1 MTQEQYER
9 ACQIHT
15 RLAELADVKKRIGD
29 NSNEKIILS
38 YLYSSNNPNDYS
50 HCNYWCMRNIAD
62 ILDKHDK
69 MIREEIDAEI
79 ESLKKEIEML

>member
-9 ACQIHT
+9 ACQIHK
-15 RLAELADVKKRIGD
+15 RLTDLADVKKRIEGK
-29 NSNEKIILS
+29 SNEKIILS
-38 YLYSSNNPNDYS
+38 YLYSSVNSSDYC

-79 ESLKKEIEML
+79 ESLKREVEML